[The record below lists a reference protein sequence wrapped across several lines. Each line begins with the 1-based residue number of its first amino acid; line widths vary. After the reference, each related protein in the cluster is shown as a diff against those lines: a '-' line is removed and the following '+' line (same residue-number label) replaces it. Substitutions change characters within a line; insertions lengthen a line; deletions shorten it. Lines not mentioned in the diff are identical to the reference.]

1 MLAPVVHILPITKIR
16 RERILPVPGKVL
28 VRRGQKVSTNDVIA
42 EARLHP
48 EHLLLNI
55 SRGLGLPDE
64 KADQYLQCKAGMQ
77 VTQGDVLAGPV
88 GITKRVVRTPKNG
101 RVIVAGGG
109 QVLLELETPPYEVKA
124 GMPGTVVNLIDE
136 RGADIE
142 TTGALIQGVWG
153 NGRIDFGL
161 MFVLL
166 RSPDDVLTTD
176 RLDVSMR
183 GSMILG
189 GFCGDAEVIKT
200 AASLPARAL
209 ILSSMNPA
217 LLPLA
222 ERARF
227 PIMVIDGFGQR
238 PMNSVAFSLLSTNE
252 RREIAVNAQPWDAIQ
267 GNRPEIIIPL
277 PANVEPPLPQ
287 ETETFTAGQ
296 RVRSIRAP
304 YLGGIGTIVDVRPGV
319 TSLPSG
325 ITAPTADVQLEGGEQ
340 VVIPLANL
348 EVLE

>member
-16 RERILPVPGKVL
+16 RERVLPVPGKVL

-48 EHLLLNI
+48 EHLLMNI
-55 SRGLGLPDE
+55 SRGLGLPEE

-77 VTQGDVLAGPV
+77 VTLGDVLAGPV

-124 GMPGTVVNLIDE
+124 GMPGSVVTLIED
-136 RGADIE
+136 RGAEIE

-153 NGRIDFGL
+153 NGHIDFGL

-166 RSPDDVLTTD
+166 RSPDDVLTAD

-189 GFCGDAEVIKT
+189 GYCGEAEVLRT
-200 AASLPARAL
+200 AANLPARAL
-209 ILSSMNPA
+209 ILSSINPA

-227 PIMVIDGFGQR
+227 PIMVIEGFGQR
-238 PMNSVAFSLLSTNE
+238 PMNSVAFNLLTTNE
-252 RREIAVNAQPWDAIQ
+252 RREIALNAQPWDAFQ
-267 GNRPEIIIPL
+267 GIKPEIIIPL
-277 PANVEPPLPQ
+277 PASVEPSLPQ
-287 ETETFTAGQ
+287 ETETFSAGQ
-296 RVRSIRAP
+296 RVRGIRAP
-304 YLGGIGTIVDVRPGV
+304 YLGGIGSIVDIRPGV

-325 ITAPTADVQLEGGEQ
+325 ITALAADVQLESGEQ